1 MKYWSVTSAIVLL
14 LGLSLC
20 GAAMAT
26 DWWAS
31 EVVGYDRLGQGG
43 ANNPYADPLAVLGKP
58 STWMNSSGAPND
70 PGICA
75 VSMVCPAW
83 NVAPNDGIHGNGEKL
98 ITSIQPAGRGNPAG
112 YITVKF
118 AQPVV
123 DDPDNWYG
131 KDFEVYGNAFFVLG
145 GSYVYAA
152 SNMEQMIFSA
162 YGGDAMFIEPSP
174 VSVSQDGM
182 TWHTY
187 SNGPYD
193 DEYAPTHAFAWDWV
207 ENHWLLDGS
216 GREVELDFTR
226 PVDPALQPADYN
238 YKSCAQA
245 IDMYEGSGGGT
256 AFDLAEIPDDWPKD
270 TNGRKWIQYIRID
283 GTGGEVDAFS
293 RVSHQ
298 IAPASI
304 GEVRKLDNGTHVVL
318 NDVVVSSE
326 TYATGRFC
334 YIQQANRSGGIKLIG
349 RVLARGQKLSTVYG
363 DMDTINSEK
372 VILATSVLTEKDDQ
386 GQDAV
391 VDMRPLGMPNKAVVG
406 NGLSTKDLLV
416 RTWGKVRSVDA
427 DAKSFVI
434 DDGSGQE
441 IMCIAPRTSPSAGDV
456 PNPGDSNWGVT
467 VDSSFTPPAQGQF
480 VTVTGISSN
489 DVNGQGGFTPVV
501 RLRDGDDVQ

>member
-1 MKYWSVTSAIVLL
+1 MRYRSVTSAIVLL

-31 EVVGYDRLGQGG
+31 EVVGYSRLGQGG
-43 ANNPYADPLAVLGKP
+43 ANNPYADPNAVLGKP
-58 STWMNSSGAPND
+58 STWMWGSGAPND

-98 ITSIQPAGRGNPAG
+98 ITSIMPAGRGNPAG

-118 AQPVV
+118 ATPIY

-162 YGGDAMFIEPSP
+162 YGGDAIFIEPSP
-174 VSVSQDGM
+174 VSVSQDGV
-182 TWHTY
+182 TWYTY

-193 DEYAPTHAFAWDWV
+193 DDYAPTQAFAWDWV
-207 ENHWLLDGS
+207 ENHWLLNSS
-216 GREVELDFTR
+216 GKEVELDFTR
-226 PVDPALQPADYN
+226 PVDPAWQPADYN

-256 AFDLAEIPDDWPKD
+256 AFDLAEIPDTWPKD
-270 TNGRKWIQYIRID
+270 ANGRKWIQYIKVD
-283 GTGGEVDAFS
+283 GTGGEVDAFT

-298 IAPASI
+298 IAPTSI
-304 GEVRKLDNGTHVVL
+304 GEAKKLDDGTHVVL
-318 NDVVVSSE
+318 NDVVVSGE
-326 TYATGRFC
+326 TYSTGRFC
-334 YIQQANRSGGIKLIG
+334 YIQQSNRSSGIKLMG
-349 RVLARGQKLSTVYG
+349 RVFVRGQKLRVYG
-363 DMDTINSEK
+363 DMDTINGEK
-372 VILATSVLTEKDDQ
+372 VILATSVLTEKDEQ
-386 GQDAV
+386 GQDV
-391 VDMRPLGMPNKAVVG
+391 TIDVKPLGMPNKAVAG

-416 RTWGKVRSVDA
+416 RTWGKVTSVDV
-427 DAKSFVI
+427 DTKSFVV
-434 DDGSGQE
+434 DDGSGRK
-441 IMCIAPRTSPSAGDV
+441 IKCIAPRTAPSESDA
-456 PNPGDSNWGVT
+456 PNPGDPNWGVT
-467 VDSSFTPPAQGQF
+467 AKSDFTPPAKDQF
-480 VTVTGISSN
+480 VTVTGISSVES
-489 DVNGQGGFTPVV
+489 DEQGGFVPVV
-501 RLRDGDDVQ
+501 RLRDGNDLQ